1 MGLLLRRLNATCS
14 VIVCTISPNVSAA
27 CVVVTMIAETRAQH
41 LSHEPVNNMRVH
53 KCVYIYV
60 YIYVFARSSMRVG
73 FYMAVFH
80 RSPPL
85 NTRGDMRL

>member
-1 MGLLLRRLNATCS
+1 MGLLLRPLNATCS

-53 KCVYIYV
+53 KCVYIYM
-60 YIYVFARSSMRVG
+60 FARSSMRVG